1 MIVIPNTIP
10 NTKRAPNEMFRLQIS
25 FNIEVYHNSI
35 MEHRDLDDTLL
46 LLIVPVLRDN
56 FI

>member
-1 MIVIPNTIP
+1 MIVILDTIP
-10 NTKRAPNEMFRLQIS
+10 NTKRAPNEMFHSQIS

-35 MEHRDLDDTLL
+35 MEPRDLDDTLL